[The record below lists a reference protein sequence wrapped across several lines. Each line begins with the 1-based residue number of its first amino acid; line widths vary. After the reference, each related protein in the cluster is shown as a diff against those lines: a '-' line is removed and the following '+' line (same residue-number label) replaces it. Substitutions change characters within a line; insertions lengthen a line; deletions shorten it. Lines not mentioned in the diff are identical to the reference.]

1 MNTKLL
7 FALIL
12 MVPLMFSCGSTKKTS
27 ETNTEQAIV
36 TDTIIE
42 VEEIA
47 ITENEI
53 EVDDVV
59 IADTITEMETVVE
72 LEPVVEGPATFI
84 DSIITQYGDMLGD
97 CEQLLVVYNTK
108 ASSIVSRLEAYE
120 LTDGRWVAVDSLNMP
135 ANVGKR
141 GFASHGKKAEGD
153 GKSPTGIYS
162 ITHFFS
168 KYPKFD
174 AKLQKIKITKNSIW
188 VDDSKD
194 PLYNSFYEQNE
205 QNPKK
210 GENLYRSKDALYDYV
225 MVINYNTEERKPYKG
240 SAIFLHVWS
249 RPGGPTAG
257 CVAVEKQ
264 NILRLFGWI
273 DEAKHPKIVMGSRE
287 NGEIFNIIEA
297 YK

>member
-12 MVPLMFSCGSTKKTS
+12 MFPLMFSCESTKKTS
-27 ETNTEQAIV
+27 EAKDTKSEQTIGV
-36 TDTIIE
+36 DT
-42 VEEIA
+42 
-47 ITENEI
+47 
-53 EVDDVV
+53 VV
-59 IADTITEMETVVE
+59 IAEEIVMHDTIVETKVVE
-72 LEPVVEGPATFI
+72 TTDTLVEIEPVVEGPATFF
-84 DSIITQYGDMLGD
+84 DSIIAQYGEMLGD
-97 CEQLLVVYNTK
+97 CEQLLVVSNTQ
-108 ASSIVSRLEAYE
+108 ASSIVSRLQAYE
-120 LTDGRWVAVDSLNMP
+120 MKDGQWVAVDSLDMP
-135 ANVGKR
+135 ANIGKK
-141 GFASHGKKAEGD
+141 GFATYGKKAEGD
-153 GKSPTGIYS
+153 GKSPTGIYT

-287 NGEIFNIIEA
+287 NGEIFNIVEA